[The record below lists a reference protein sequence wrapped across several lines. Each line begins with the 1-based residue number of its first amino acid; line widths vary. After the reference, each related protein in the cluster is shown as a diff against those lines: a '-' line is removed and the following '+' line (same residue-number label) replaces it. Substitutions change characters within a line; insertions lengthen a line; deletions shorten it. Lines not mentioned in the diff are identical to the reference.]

1 MKQKI
6 LKFSEYR
13 IKNALFLQERAAN
26 LKPCSDGLEYLILWN
41 YYQYLIICQVKNIK
55 EIYDEFYNLGIVPRY
70 SNFKQETLDNL
81 TSIVEEIVNRLT
93 K

>member
-1 MKQKI
+1 MEQKI
-6 LKFSEYR
+6 LTFSEYR

-26 LKPCSDGLEYLILWN
+26 SEPRLDGLEYLILWN
-41 YYQYLIICQVKNIK
+41 YYQYLFICQPKNIE
-55 EIYDEFYNLGIVPRY
+55 EIYYEFYSLGIVPRY